1 MDNTISLLIPSVLET
16 VYMVTSATIIA
27 LLIGF
32 PLGIVLVITERG
44 HIYEMPLLN
53 RVLSAVINVSRSLPY
68 IILMIVL
75 LPLSRWIIGT
85 SIGTTASIVPLSIA
99 AAPFVARI
107 IENSLKE
114 IEWGKIEAALSMGA
128 NTLQIIFKVM
138 IPETLPSLVLGITLT
153 VISVLGY
160 SAMAGAIGGGGLG
173 SLAIIY
179 GYQRFDYKIMNITL
193 VILIFMVQI
202 IQTTGNFIAK
212 KLNKNR

>member
-1 MDNTISLLIPSVLET
+1 MSLLIPSIIET
-16 VYMVTSATIIA
+16 VYMVTFSTMIA

-32 PLGIVLVITERG
+32 PLGIILVITEKG
-44 HIYEMPLLN
+44 HISEMPLLN
-53 RVLSAVINVSRSLPY
+53 KVLSTIINICRSVPY

-75 LPLSRWIIGT
+75 LPVSRWIIGT

-128 NTLQIIFKVM
+128 STLQIIFKVM
-138 IPETLPSLVLGITLT
+138 IPETLPSLVLGITIT

-193 VILIFMVQI
+193 VILIIMVQM
-202 IQTTGNFIAK
+202 IQSVGNGLAK
-212 KLNKNR
+212 KISKNR

>member
-1 MDNTISLLIPSVLET
+1 MSLLIPSVLET
-16 VYMVTSATIIA
+16 VYMVTFSTIIA

-32 PLGIVLVITERG
+32 PLGIILVITEKG
-44 HIYEMPLLN
+44 HICEMPLLN
-53 RVLSAVINVSRSLPY
+53 KVLSTIINVCRSVPY

-75 LPLSRWIIGT
+75 LPVSRWIIGT

-107 IENSLKE
+107 IESSLKE

-128 NTLQIIFKVM
+128 STLQIIFKVM
-138 IPETLPSLVLGITLT
+138 IPETLPSLVLGITIT

-193 VILIFMVQI
+193 VILIIMVQI
-202 IQTTGNFIAK
+202 IQSAGNGLAK
-212 KLNKNR
+212 KISKNR